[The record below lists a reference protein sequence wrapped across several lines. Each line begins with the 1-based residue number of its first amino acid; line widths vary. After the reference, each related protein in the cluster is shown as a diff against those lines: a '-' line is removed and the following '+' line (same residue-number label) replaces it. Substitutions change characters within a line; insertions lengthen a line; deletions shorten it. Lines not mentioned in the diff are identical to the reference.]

1 MPQDS
6 NFYRVYKLAYRDRSE
21 FLKSLILVALIIS
34 GLSLASLF
42 SLGVLKNFNPSTLL
56 RIGHSAE
63 LSRSH
68 GEQSRTINPS
78 TSLRI
83 GHSAELS
90 RSHGEQSR
98 TINFNLLIW
107 AGVLWL
113 ISFSLLPIF
122 FLVAPKNQFYFFSL
136 LFCFIPFIPIFLDK
150 AWDTNIFF
158 VIGAILLTNL
168 FAGWRMKA
176 EANILIKLNFPRIIS
191 KGIIFLSLA
200 LIIILG
206 ASIYFERN
214 SLDSARIDINGL
226 INASFSGS
234 FQLGGALDAPR
245 PTLNVGGTIDDILNT
260 YIATQT
266 SELGIIGEP
275 AKKLLLEQTRSSLSQ
290 MIGIT
295 ISGKET
301 IPNLIVN
308 YFKDHWQGMTLQIK
322 LIIYLLF
329 FSFAWSL
336 LILFNYV
343 FSLLVIIVSWLLLKL
358 FLAVKYLQI
367 KRVEVE
373 KEEIALT

>member
-21 FLKSLILVALIIS
+21 FLKLLILAALIIS

-42 SLGVLKNFNPSTLL
+42 SLGVLKNFDL
-56 RIGHSAE
+56 
-63 LSRSH
+63 
-68 GEQSRTINPS
+68 
-78 TSLRI
+78 
-83 GHSAELS
+83 
-90 RSHGEQSR
+90 
-98 TINFNLLIW
+98 NLLIW
-107 AGVLWL
+107 AGILWL

-122 FLVAPKNQFYFFSL
+122 FLVVPKNQFYFFSL

-150 AWDTNIFF
+150 AWNTDIFF

-176 EANILIKLNFPRIIS
+176 EANILIKLNFFRIIS

-206 ASIYFERN
+206 ALIYFERN
-214 SLDSARIDINGL
+214 NLDSARIDINGL
-226 INASFSGS
+226 INASFGSFGGS
-234 FQLGGALDAPR
+234 FQF
-245 PTLNVGGTIDDILNT
+245 GGTIDDILKT
-260 YIATQT
+260 YISTQT
-266 SELGIIGEP
+266 NKLGIIGEP

-295 ISGKET
+295 IYGKET

-308 YFKDHWQGMTLQIK
+308 YFKNHWQGMSLQIK
-322 LIIYLLF
+322 LIIYLLLL
-329 FSFAWSL
+329 SIAWSL
-336 LILFNYV
+336 LAMFNYV

-358 FLAVKYLQI
+358 FLVVKYLQI
-367 KRVEVE
+367 KRVGVE
-373 KEEIALT
+373 KEEIAFS

>member
-308 YFKDHWQGMTLQIK
+308 YFKDHWQ
-322 LIIYLLF
+322 
-329 FSFAWSL
+329 
-336 LILFNYV
+336 
-343 FSLLVIIVSWLLLKL
+343 
-358 FLAVKYLQI
+358 
-367 KRVEVE
+367 
-373 KEEIALT
+373 